1 MTEVATVLTNDEI
14 NSLVSEK
21 IPGWSYNDEKKCLQ
35 RLVEFKGYYKTI
47 SFVNA
52 LAFYANKKIHHP
64 DLHVTYKTCLVE
76 FTTHDSGGVTQKDIE
91 MAEIVN
97 EILS

>member
-1 MTEVATVLTNDEI
+1 MADATIVLSTDEI
-14 NSLVSEK
+14 NNLVSQK
-21 IPGWSYNDEKKCLQ
+21 IPGWIYNDEKKCLQ

-47 SFVNA
+47 SFVNT
-52 LAFYANKKIHHP
+52 LAFYANKKVHHP

-97 EILS
+97 DILS